1 MQRLFKVLGSDKR
14 IEIIKFLLEKE
25 EFTCVC
31 ELDEV
36 INRDRSVAYRHFKKL
51 ESVGVIKTRKRGKR
65 VEGKIKKPKKIRKL
79 FKISKEEFKDEN

>member
-65 VEGKIKKPKKIRKL
+65 VEGKIKNPKKIRKL
-79 FKISKEEFKDEN
+79 FKISKEVFKDEN

>member
-25 EFTCVC
+25 VFTCVC

-65 VEGKIKKPKKIRKL
+65 VEGKIKNPKKIRKL
-79 FKISKEEFKDEN
+79 FKISKEVFKDEN